1 MKIVI
6 LDGHTLNP
14 GDLSWNAVE
23 ALGET
28 TVHAH
33 TPLEDIIKRSID
45 ADILFTNKT
54 PLNKETLASLPRLK
68 YVGVLATGYNVVDIE
83 FAKTRGI
90 PVCNVPNYGTSS
102 VAQAVFALL
111 LELCHHVQAHDNA
124 VKKGDWSQS
133 KHFCF
138 WNFPLVELADK
149 TIGIVGFG
157 RIGQCVADIAL
168 AFGMSV
174 IAFDSH
180 KTDQSLRKN
189 FKWAELDELLRESD
203 VVSLHCPLF
212 QNNTG
217 MINRRSLALM
227 KKSAFL
233 INTSRGPLIQD
244 ADLAE
249 ALNTQVIAG
258 AALDV
263 LSVEPPPMSNPL
275 IAARNC
281 IITPHISWAT
291 LEARSRLMKI
301 AGDNLK
307 VWLEGKPSNVVNL

>member
-1 MKIVI
+1 MKIVV

-14 GDLSWNAVE
+14 GDLSWDGMK

-28 TVHAH
+28 VIHDH
-33 TPLEDIIKRSID
+33 TSVEDIIKRSVET
-45 ADILFTNKT
+45 DILFTNKT
-54 PLNKETLASLPRLK
+54 PLSKETLASLPRLK
-68 YVGVLATGYNVVDIE
+68 YIGVLATGYNVVDIE
-83 FAKTRGI
+83 CAKARGI
-90 PVCNVPNYGTSS
+90 AVCNIPTYGTAS

-111 LELCHHVQAHDNA
+111 LELCHHVQAHNDA
-124 VKKGDWSQS
+124 VKNGEWSQS

-138 WNFPLVELADK
+138 WNFPLVELSGK
-149 TIGIVGFG
+149 SIGIVGFG
-157 RIGQCVADIAL
+157 RIGQRVADIAQ

-174 IAFDSH
+174 LAFDSH
-180 KTDQSLRKN
+180 KSDQSTRKN
-189 FKWAELDELLRESD
+189 FRWAELDELLKESD
-203 VVSLHCPLF
+203 VVSLHCPLS

-217 MINRRSLALM
+217 MINRRTLALM

-233 INTSRGPLIQD
+233 VNTSRGPLIQD
-244 ADLAE
+244 AELAE

-275 IAARNC
+275 ISAKNC

-291 LEARSRLMKI
+291 LEARSRLMNV
-301 AGDNLK
+301 ALENLK
-307 VWLEGKPSNVVNL
+307 AWLAGTPANVVNA